1 MVQATDHS
9 AELALNVSE
18 LLSRMDNDRELLR
31 ELLQLFKQECPC
43 LMRLLQDAISKGEMK
58 SVETTG
64 HALKGMLANLSAV
77 RAASAASRLE
87 ELGRTGKNS
96 ELKGALAAL
105 ESEVAVLLPEL
116 DACLER

>member
-77 RAASAASRLE
+77 RAASAASRSTPI
-87 ELGRTGKNS
+87 GS
-96 ELKGALAAL
+96 
-105 ESEVAVLLPEL
+105 S
-116 DACLER
+116 

>member
-43 LMRLLQDAISKGEMK
+43 RCGY
-58 SVETTG
+58 
-64 HALKGMLANLSAV
+64 
-77 RAASAASRLE
+77 SRTPSPR
-87 ELGRTGKNS
+87 GR
-96 ELKGALAAL
+96 
-105 ESEVAVLLPEL
+105 
-116 DACLER
+116 